1 MSKRISTIII
11 CIAVWLLGLC
21 AYCVWRYIE
30 ISQPQE
36 YTLSNEAERMGDA
49 WYLADNGAPGGMIWR
64 IADNYKA
71 EILFC
76 AKEDHFLKGFYIE
89 KMDPINE
96 DNLAAVFSREVDDNG
111 TMINQYVVAEFN
123 EALMITYISPIFRF
137 PQELNLTGFDADEE
151 NLYMTAISKNGQQA
165 YVYALS
171 TSELVKVSENNS
183 SEASKWKEERCEV
196 SEYML
201 QECVWPRYFV
211 SAEYA
216 NEILNLRYDDSDP
229 GYFELN
235 REAKDHYENMKA
247 AMGMVIRAAGFD
259 TTLLI
264 LIAVIGCLFIILMSV
279 IFRERRRVVYAV
291 AALEIF
297 MLVICAGSVMILD
310 REYRRNAREEH
321 IRYVYLDAQSITD
334 GYAMTDFNDEALY
347 DSNDYEILSSRLRR
361 RLNDDADVEDVLL
374 VNSISGRV
382 IVSASGSNKSYVSEL
397 FGSSIMDLMQT
408 VANGD
413 MYAIKDYKDEGDP
426 MIVIAV
432 NLAAMGHADMAVIY
446 KSEGTGFFESL
457 LAGVG
462 DYINLI
468 LVLFAAGTI
477 VGIAFLLM
485 QSADLLKL
493 QNALGELSK
502 GGDARIDKPAVVG
515 RDMNYM
521 WNSVMEIC
529 KNVANNNRIKF
540 LTYEAYFRFAP
551 KSIERILNRQSITE
565 VHSGDMSAKSGAIA
579 CLKIPGWGGS
589 GKAALDNSN
598 VLLSIAEECREE
610 FDGIFI
616 SHESDLSEMK
626 YLFLEDNANSAAFS
640 TELILKLKEKRG
652 KGFSNAG
659 MLLHYAPYIYGVA
672 GDARQAAVYLSSP
685 EYENL
690 MEYIPWLAGMKLGV
704 VATETL
710 LEHESFKGESR
721 YIGFIRPDPENKE
734 KRIKLYELLEAELPN
749 IRSIKSALKP
759 RFEEALGL
767 FYEKDFYIARSKFSE
782 VLKSDPED
790 ELSKWYLFE
799 CERYLNNENAANG
812 FDGNLHL

>member
-1 MSKRISTIII
+1 MSKRIGTIII
-11 CIAVWLLGLC
+11 CIAVWLLALC
-21 AYCVWRYIE
+21 GFCIWRYIE
-30 ISQPQE
+30 ISKPKE
-36 YTLSNEAERMGDA
+36 YMLSNESERMGDA
-49 WYLADNGAPGGMIWR
+49 WYIADNNLQGGLIWR
-64 IADNYKA
+64 IADNYNA
-71 EILFC
+71 DILFC
-76 AKEDHFLKGFYIE
+76 ASEDPFLKSFYVE
-89 KMDPINE
+89 KMDLISDE
-96 DNLAAVFSREVDDNG
+96 RLAVIFSRVVDDNG

-123 EALMITYISPIFRF
+123 EALQPNAVSPVFRF
-137 PQELNLTGFDADEE
+137 PQELQLTGFDADEE
-151 NLYMTAISKNGQQA
+151 NMYMTAISNNGQQA

-171 TSELVKVSENNS
+171 ASLLERITETDAKAV
-183 SEASKWKEERCEV
+183 SKWKEERCEV
-196 SEYML
+196 HEYML
-201 QECVWPRYFV
+201 QESVWPRYFV
-211 SAEYA
+211 QGEYA

-229 GYFELN
+229 GYFAID
-235 REAKDHYENMKA
+235 REAKDFYENMNVSP
-247 AMGMVIRAAGFD
+247 GMVIRATGVNTMMIYLVA
-259 TTLLI
+259 I
-264 LIAVIGCLFIILMSV
+264 IGCLFIILMAI
-279 IFRERRRVVYAV
+279 IFKERRRVVYAV

-297 MLVICAGSVMILD
+297 MLVICAGSVLILE

-321 IRYVYLDAQSITD
+321 IRYVYLDAQSIAD
-334 GYAMTDFNDEALY
+334 GYALTDLNDEGLY
-347 DSNDYEILSSRLRR
+347 DTDDYAILSTRLRR
-361 RLNDDADVEDVLL
+361 RLSDEGEIHDVIV
-374 VNSISGRV
+374 VNTISGRV
-382 IVSASGSNKSYVSEL
+382 IVSASGMNKGFVSDI
-397 FGSSIMDLMQT
+397 FGSSIMDVMQK

-413 MYAIKDYKDEGDP
+413 NYATMDIDDEGEQ
-426 MIVIAV
+426 MTLIAV
-432 NLAAMGHADMAVIY
+432 SLAAMGHADMAVIY

-457 LAGVG
+457 IAGVG
-462 DYINLI
+462 DYLNLI
-468 LVLFAAGTI
+468 IVLFAAGTI

-485 QSADLLKL
+485 QSADLLQL

-502 GGDARIDKPAVVG
+502 GGDAKIDKPAVVG

-598 VLLSIAEECREE
+598 VLLTIAEECREE

-626 YLFLEDNANSAAFS
+626 YLFLEDNASAAAFG
-640 TELILKLKEKRG
+640 TELILKLKEERG
-652 KGFSNAG
+652 RGLGSAG
-659 MLLHYAPYIYGVA
+659 MLLHYAPYVYGVA
-672 GDARQAAVYLSSP
+672 GDAKQAAVYLSSP

-710 LEHESFKGESR
+710 LEHDNFKGESR
-721 YIGFIRPDPENKE
+721 YIGFIRPDPEDRN
-734 KRIKLYELLEAELPN
+734 KRIKLYELLEAEVPQV
-749 IRSIKSALKP
+749 RSIRNALKP

-782 VLKSDPED
+782 VLKSRG
-790 ELSKWYLFE
+790 LFSPAF
-799 CERYLNNENAANG
+799 L
-812 FDGNLHL
+812 